1 MLRRRHEIAISGF
14 GQNEMYSAMITDLDQ
29 ETLQSLKESLIR
41 KEKKVLEDFFSEMTP
56 RKFNPAQLVE
66 LGVMS
71 KQAGFMDLAE
81 KVLLHAL
88 ASDEKHPAAL
98 YELAVIYRLSNR
110 HHLAIANLLKA
121 KAVVPTHFNI
131 RLLLA
136 HMLFAVGAHPEAV
149 EICRGTTPNGP
160 AEDEDLAVL
169 REFGDYLREFPA
181 DRARYMVEEVHR
193 RFRYLN
199 AAQVA
204 ASIRSAIETRRPFS
218 LVRLGDGEGIFAE
231 IGAEDEAHYARL
243 YANLRRGWHAGLYGA
258 AFDPAATGYAAMVR
272 TLMAVAG
279 EADLVGVPYRSWVA
293 HEYTISSIRGVP
305 GLVNTHRHFLQHQD
319 PAGPAICDQNIHT
332 ELHKQGLIEPI
343 LRMSRDIGVIS
354 CLSDLPERLKARF
367 ALDSVE
373 LFKIPG
379 ERYSQSLR
387 SEEALSGV
395 HFPFVYW
402 NIVERLSRPHHGR
415 VFLIAAGTL
424 AKFYAAVIKRHGGI
438 ALDIGSLVD
447 GWMRIA
453 SRPGYDSQ
461 LAL

>member
-1 MLRRRHEIAISGF
+1 VV
-14 GQNEMYSAMITDLDQ
+14 D
-29 ETLQSLKESLIR
+29 
-41 KEKKVLEDFFSEMTP
+41 DFFSEMTP

-110 HHLAIANLLKA
+110 QHLAIASLLKA
-121 KAVVPTHFNI
+121 KAVAPTHFPT

-136 HMLFAVGAHPEAV
+136 HMLYAVGAHPEAV
-149 EICRGTTPNGP
+149 AICRGTKPSGP
-160 AEDEDLAVL
+160 AEDEELAVL
-169 REFGDYLREFPA
+169 QDFGDYLREVPA

-199 AAQVA
+199 PAQVA
-204 ASIRSAIETRRPFS
+204 ATIRSAIETRRPFS
-218 LVRLGDGEGIFAE
+218 LVRLGDGEGIFAR
-231 IGAEDEAHYARL
+231 IGTEDEARYARL
-243 YANLRRGWHAGLYGA
+243 YANLRRGWHAGLYGE
-258 AFDPAATGYAAMVR
+258 AFDPDATGYAAIVG
-272 TLMAVAG
+272 TLMSVAG

-305 GLVNTHRHFLQHQD
+305 GLVNVHRHFLQHQD
-319 PAGPAICDQNIHT
+319 PSGPAICDQNIHT
-332 ELHKQGLIEPI
+332 ELHRQGLIEPI
-343 LRMSRDIGVIS
+343 LRMT
-354 CLSDLPERLKARF
+354 RF
-367 ALDSVE
+367 GLDSVE

-379 ERYSQSLR
+379 ERYSQALR
-387 SEEALSGV
+387 SEDALSGI
-395 HFPFVYW
+395 HFLFVYW
-402 NIVERLSRPHHGR
+402 DIVERLSRPQHGR